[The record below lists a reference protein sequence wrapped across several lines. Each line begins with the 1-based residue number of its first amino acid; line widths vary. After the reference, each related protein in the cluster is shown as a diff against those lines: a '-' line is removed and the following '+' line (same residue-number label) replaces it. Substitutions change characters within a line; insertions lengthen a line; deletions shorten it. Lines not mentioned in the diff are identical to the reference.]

1 MKQRIL
7 TLLLA
12 VLLLLILGAC
22 GKAEQEPDPPEGASQ
37 GAGPSS
43 RPRLPRCRRMRRRP
57 LTRPSRQRCPTGRR
71 KPCTGW

>member
-57 LTRPSRQRCPTGRR
+57 LTRPSQRCPTGRT
-71 KPCTGW
+71 KPSTGW